1 MGNNPSNVRELLDAG
16 PAARSMERFR
26 LLMSISNNQPVTG
39 SAARATMWRRH
50 VSIPAGYRHQ
60 LGAWQRPTQVP
71 SGPDVVSKGRVS
83 VRGYV
88 RNGSGGGPGIVVQL
102 VALVIIIVI
111 VGVLV
116 RQGYDA
122 AAALS
127 LVGATAALSLEIVR
141 RMFDLSSGDADQSTA

>member
-1 MGNNPSNVRELLDAG
+1 M
-16 PAARSMERFR
+16 
-26 LLMSISNNQPVTG
+26 
-39 SAARATMWRRH
+39 
-50 VSIPAGYRHQ
+50 
-60 LGAWQRPTQVP
+60 
-71 SGPDVVSKGRVS
+71 
-83 VRGYV
+83 RGYA

-102 VALVIIIVI
+102 VALVIIVVI

-141 RMFDLSSGDADQSTA
+141 RMFDLGSGGADRSTT